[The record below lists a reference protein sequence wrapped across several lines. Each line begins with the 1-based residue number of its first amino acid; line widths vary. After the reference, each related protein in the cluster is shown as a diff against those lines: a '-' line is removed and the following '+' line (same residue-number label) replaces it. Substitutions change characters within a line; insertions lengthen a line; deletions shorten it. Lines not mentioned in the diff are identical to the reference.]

1 MSDPAKASS
10 TTIAKKRGRKPKK
23 VSSNNEGEVDTEL
36 PEKDNIPIILQLN
49 VNDKPE
55 DSSTNLTQINYDAKF
70 CNYDPTVRIPNAYIE
85 DCAFESQPFELI
97 EHQNKDT
104 NHQQSGENT
113 TQLYSQDTDKLLPV
127 KSDYAC
133 HWCCHKF
140 DSRCL
145 GIPVKYKNNA
155 FYVLGNFCSMEC
167 VCAHNF
173 ETNNNV
179 NNMWEVYN
187 LINFMARKLK
197 YTDVVYPAPPRK
209 CLNMFGGYLSI
220 DDFRLYCKSNK
231 IVNYNSVPLIAV
243 IDQVEEINNFYHKHQ
258 KTDLIQ
264 IDVERIKNYQTKL
277 KLQQSAYIS
286 ENYENTLN
294 NTMGIVTS

>member
-10 TTIAKKRGRKPKK
+10 TTAKKRGRKPKK
-23 VSSNNEGEVDTEL
+23 LSSNDEAEVDIE
-36 PEKDNIPIILQLN
+36 PSQKDCTPFILQLN
-49 VNDKPE
+49 VYDKT
-55 DSSTNLTQINYDAKF
+55 DDHVNNLTQVNYDKKF
-70 CNYDPTVRIPNAYIE
+70 CNYDPTVRIPNAYME
-85 DCAFESQPFELI
+85 DSTFESQPFELI
-97 EHQNKDT
+97 EHQDKDT
-104 NHQQSGENT
+104 TNMHSEGT
-113 TQLYSQDTDKLLPV
+113 IAQLFSQDTDKPLPV

-209 CLNMFGGYLSI
+209 CLIMFGGYLSI
-220 DDFRLYCKSNK
+220 EDFRLYCKSNK